1 MDYAQRMNAFAA
13 KCGLPAPET
22 AAGAVVIDFNGIAV
36 SFLDDA
42 SGGAIVLH
50 AGIGEALGGSEG
62 AVAREMLAANA
73 ALRERQGPI
82 LGQDPETRAFG
93 AIRSI
98 PLPVAEPD
106 VLLEAVGDLVKTAA
120 SWRERLGTAPD
131 ATSPPA

>member
-13 KCGLPAPET
+13 KCGLPPPDT
-22 AAGAVVIDFNGIAV
+22 ATGAVVIDFNGIAV

-50 AGIGEALGGSEG
+50 AGIGEALGGTGG
-62 AVAREMLAANA
+62 AVARDMLAANA
-73 ALRERQGPI
+73 ALRERPGAI
-82 LGQDPETRAFG
+82 LGQDPETKAFG

-120 SWRERLGTAPD
+120 SWRERLGR
-131 ATSPPA
+131 S

>member
-50 AGIGEALGGSEG
+50 AGIGEALGGSG
-62 AVAREMLAANA
+62 GSVARDMLAANA
-73 ALRERQGPI
+73 ALREKPGAI
-82 LGQDPETRAFG
+82 LCQDPETKAFA
-93 AIRSI
+93 AIRAI
-98 PLPVAEPD
+98 PLQAAEPD
-106 VLLEAVGDLVKTAA
+106 VLLEAVGDLVKAAA
-120 SWRERLGTAPD
+120 SWRERLGRA
-131 ATSPPA
+131 

>member
-13 KCGLPAPET
+13 KCGLPPPDT
-22 AAGAVVIDFNGIAV
+22 ATGAVVIDFNGIAV

-50 AGIGEALGGSEG
+50 AGIGEALGGSG
-62 AVAREMLAANA
+62 GTVARDMLAANA
-73 ALRERQGPI
+73 ALRERPGAI
-82 LGQDPETRAFG
+82 LGQDPETKAFG

-120 SWRERLGTAPD
+120 SWRERLGQ
-131 ATSPPA
+131 S

>member
-13 KCGLPAPET
+13 KCGLPPPKT
-22 AAGAVVIDFNGIAV
+22 ATGAVVIDFDGIAV
-36 SFLDDA
+36 SFLDHA
-42 SGGAIVLH
+42 SDGAILLH

-106 VLLEAVGDLVKTAA
+106 VLLEAVGELVKTAA

-131 ATSPPA
+131 AANPPA

>member
-50 AGIGEALGGSEG
+50 AGIGEALGGS
-62 AVAREMLAANA
+62 AA
-73 ALRERQGPI
+73 P
-82 LGQDPETRAFG
+82 
-93 AIRSI
+93 
-98 PLPVAEPD
+98 
-106 VLLEAVGDLVKTAA
+106 
-120 SWRERLGTAPD
+120 APD
-131 ATSPPA
+131 GRRFVPAGARSLARNLPPPGV